1 MGPRDTGRSCC
12 SKDTASLSYGKGE
25 KAEYVGSRRWLWA
38 NRGWEPGHLL
48 RTEEC
53 GVEE

>member
-1 MGPRDTGRSCC
+1 M
-12 SKDTASLSYGKGE
+12 
-25 KAEYVGSRRWLWA
+25 GSRRWLWA

-53 GVEE
+53 GVEEGKRGLGSEREKELEM